1 MHSVDGAQGR
11 ITTTAHTRIRFNP
24 DTTPGLRGSPPV
36 GLLLAVALVVASVL
50 VAVAA
55 PAGAGHPRT
64 PPLLTI
70 DAASLQHLTATGRP
84 VLTVDVRTLEAY
96 ANGRLPGARSI
107 PLPSLV
113 ARQRELPADRIVV
126 LYGGDGLEDATTAYR
141 YLRAAGHSNVFV
153 LEGGFV
159 AWQSH
164 GYGVER

>member
-1 MHSVDGAQGR
+1 MHGDGGQGF
-11 ITTTAHTRIRFNP
+11 IAAAPGTRMRFTRGTPACP
-24 DTTPGLRGSPPV
+24 DGPRPVSPA
-36 GLLLAVALVVASVL
+36 LAMALVVALAL
-50 VAVAA
+50 VAVAG
-55 PAGAGHPRT
+55 PAGARHPWT

-70 DAASLQHLTATGRP
+70 DAASLQHLAATGRP
-84 VLTVDVRTLEAY
+84 VLTVDVRALEAFSK
-96 ANGRLPGARSI
+96 GRLPGARSI

-113 ARQRELPADRIVV
+113 ARQGELPADKIVV
-126 LYGGDGLEDATTAYR
+126 LYGSDGLEEATTAYR